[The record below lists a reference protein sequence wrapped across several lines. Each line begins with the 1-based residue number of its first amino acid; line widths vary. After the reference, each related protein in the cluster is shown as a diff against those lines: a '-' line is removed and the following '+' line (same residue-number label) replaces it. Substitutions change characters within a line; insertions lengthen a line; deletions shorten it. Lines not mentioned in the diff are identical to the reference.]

1 MFPVVL
7 FILPALFLVIFAPV
21 TVTIS
26 KMFSSIGG

>member
-21 TVTIS
+21 VINIM
-26 KMFSSIGG
+26 KVFSSIGG